1 MSKKDNIRSF
11 RYSSEVAAIL
21 EAQEGK
27 SLNDKFEN
35 LVLTCFYKLS
45 DVQKQLDAQNMA
57 IIQNRKYLA
66 ALLTDIEKLSRIS
79 AGLDLIRNE
88 VTEIILTEY
97 DPEWLNYQGPC
108 FPIHEF

>member
-35 LVLTCFYKLS
+35 LVLTCFYKLP
-45 DVQKQLDAQNMA
+45 DVQKQLEQVNKEIARKRQRMEKMGQEITRVGFIMRDLEDIQEQVASMA
-57 IIQNRKYLA
+57 DYFK
-66 ALLTDIEKLSRIS
+66 D
-79 AGLDLIRNE
+79 
-88 VTEIILTEY
+88 
-97 DPEWLNYQGPC
+97 
-108 FPIHEF
+108 